1 MMRAVHLTESP
12 RSAQAAKWQNWVTLC
27 AGVVEIILA
36 CIPGMISR
44 SALGIVMGIILIA
57 EAVWALVRQR
67 VTWNLT
73 IVSAPAVLMIIL
85 GLIPRCLG
93 TTGWLIGVI
102 IIMLVLWH
110 LYELTHPLRPIVGQ
124 ADENSQPASESTTVE
139 NNKK

>member
-1 MMRAVHLTESP
+1 MRTIHLTESP
-12 RSAQAAKWQNWVTLC
+12 RSTQAAKWQNWVTLC

-44 SALGIVMGIILIA
+44 SALGIVMGIILVA
-57 EAVWALVRQR
+57 EAVWALAKQP
-67 VTWNLT
+67 VTWNLIT
-73 IVSAPAVLMIIL
+73 VSALAALMIIL
-85 GLIPRCLG
+85 GLIPHCLG

-110 LYELTHPLRPIVGQ
+110 LYELTHPLRPIIGQ
-124 ADENSQPASESTTVE
+124 ADESSQPAPE